1 MKADKDLEE
10 IVIGLVEEYAKIK
23 KLYDSAG
30 LDVKLKESALQGMV
44 NTIQLQQVAIQNY
57 ANWRHV
63 TREDRMH
70 QAGAKKAQ
78 LK

>member
-1 MKADKDLEE
+1 MDANKGLEE

-30 LDVKLKESALQGMV
+30 LDVKIKESALQGMV